1 MPEVSNAKD
10 ATGDSMKKILVLG
23 NAGVG
28 KSTQILTLPRPT
40 FVYIFD
46 PNAIESLKG
55 HDIDYLSFMPDRLP
69 LNITSLKKNVG
80 DPKRLN
86 VNEYAAKVYNEFEE
100 HAEDSLENGFFDKY
114 NSIAFDSMTTMLDLI
129 MDRVLAINN
138 RPGEWPQQ
146 DDYGPQMN
154 AFGNVVRR
162 FTSQKKVLYFTGHIE
177 MKQDDI
183 SKKVTW
189 QPLMTGR
196 LRVKIPLLFTD
207 TFMATADTDRDGK
220 TSYSFQT
227 KPTREFPLCRTSI
240 DNLKFLENVTMDM
253 TQPLDDQGL
262 GGLLKG
268 DRTNIR
274 YLNERGKTK

>member
-1 MPEVSNAKD
+1 
-10 ATGDSMKKILVLG
+10 
-23 NAGVG
+23 
-28 KSTQILTLPRPT
+28 LPRPT

-162 FTSQKKVLYFTGHIE
+162 FTSQKKILYFTGHIE